1 MVAYYMMWNRD
12 SANPESFRSYSEQ
25 AAASVEFYGG
35 RFASLCGK
43 LESAD
48 GTNREH
54 HVVAI
59 EFPTMTIAREW
70 YESSRYEAARDLA
83 SMLPDFSSMFL
94 DSVSEVG

>member
-12 SANPESFRSYSEQ
+12 ITNPEALKHYSDQ

-48 GTNREH
+48 GADLDH
-54 HVVAI
+54 QVIAI
-59 EFPTMTIAREW
+59 EFPSMTIAREW
-70 YESSRYEAARDLA
+70 YASSRYETARSLA
-83 SMLPDFSSMFL
+83 SMLRGFSSMFL

>member
-12 SANPESFRSYSEQ
+12 SAHPESLKRYTEQ

-48 GTNREH
+48 GADLEH
-54 HVVAI
+54 QV
-59 EFPTMTIAREW
+59 IA
-70 YESSRYEAARDLA
+70 SS
-83 SMLPDFSSMFL
+83 SHP
-94 DSVSEVG
+94 